1 MANEF
6 VTRNGIKSLGGVT
19 FPQVT
24 INGTYSVTDTDYMID
39 VTGGTFNVQLQTAVG
54 RQGRLVVIKNNGG
67 GAVTVLPYSGE
78 NIDDKSFVILG
89 ETNSLQLASNGS
101 NWVAISYN
109 ISSVNSSTGVF
120 SFSGLSI
127 ASPTTFTVAPV
138 KGWVVDDYTNPLF
151 PQLYYVAYSGGTY
164 SATYVTTDTETW
176 VYLTSGGTLSQLN
189 RA

>member
-101 NWVAISYN
+101 NWVAISYR
-109 ISSVNSSTGVF
+109 ISNSS
-120 SFSGLSI
+120 
-127 ASPTTFTVAPV
+127 
-138 KGWVVDDYTNPLF
+138 
-151 PQLYYVAYSGGTY
+151 AYH
-164 SATYVTTDTETW
+164 
-176 VYLTSGGTLSQLN
+176 QK
-189 RA
+189 